1 MNGLY
6 DEIRVAIHAIWTRRW
21 LALAVAW
28 AIAVVGW
35 LLVSQIPQQL

>member
-35 LLVSQIPQQL
+35 PARLADPQQL